1 MSKTILLA
9 DDSVTIQKVVEL
21 SLMDDGH
28 KVVAF
33 SNGDDA
39 LARLAAVQPDLVI
52 ADIHMPGANGYEVAR
67 QVKASAA
74 AIPVLLLVGT
84 FEPFDQA
91 RFDGSGADA
100 FMRKPFDSQEL
111 SEQVA
116 KLLRGGVTAV
126 SVPTVG
132 SGTSRASGAA
142 LDVVVDSANE
152 VTSSWA
158 ALPSLAPVAPRPASA
173 TPVAPAGPW
182 EDFAVAEF
190 EGPGPAIKRPAA
202 PAAPAAE
209 TGPRAAETTL
219 RLKPVA
225 AAPSGP
231 AVAAPAPPAGAA
243 AGSAVPITL
252 SEVDI
257 DRICRR
263 VLEVLSEKVVRE
275 ITWEVV
281 PDLAEV
287 EIKNRIR
294 ELESQVD

>member
-33 SNGDDA
+33 NNGDDA
-39 LARLAAVQPDLVI
+39 LARLATVQPDLVV

-67 QVKASAA
+67 RVKASGARV
-74 AIPVLLLVGT
+74 PVLLLVGT

-91 RFDGSGADA
+91 KYDSCGADA

-111 SEQVA
+111 SSQVA
-116 KLLRGGVTAV
+116 KLLQ
-126 SVPTVG
+126 G
-132 SGTSRASGAA
+132 SGAGEPAEVPVESAAPRISAAA
-142 LDVVVDSANE
+142 LDVVVDGENE

-158 ALPSLAPVAPRPASA
+158 ALPSLAPEPPAPTPASS
-173 TPVAPAGPW
+173 APAGNW

-190 EGPGPAIKRPAA
+190 ESPEAGMKTQAVMATGPGA
-202 PAAPAAE
+202 
-209 TGPRAAETTL
+209 RASETTL
-219 RLKPVA
+219 RLKPIGSA
-225 AAPSGP
+225 ASGP
-231 AVAAPAPPAGAA
+231 APAAGGTPASVPPAAPVA
-243 AGSAVPITL
+243 L
-252 SEVDI
+252 SEADI

-294 ELESQVD
+294 EIESQAE